1 MEVRQGAV
9 RGTTILP
16 PGAIPANC
24 GLRLQPAGRALGNM
38 QGKAIGWD
46 LPGGGR
52 KRMSHTVG
60 PRIRKSVA
68 DAQLQR
74 ESWRIFQIMAEFV
87 EGFEKLSVIS
97 PSVSVFGSAR
107 TTSSDP
113 WYRVAEEASRLLS
126 DAGFSVVSGG
136 GSGIMEAANKGGQA
150 GRSPSIGVNIELP
163 REQKPN
169 RFQDISLH
177 FRHFF
182 ARKVM
187 FVKYA
192 SAYVVLPGGFGTLD
206 ELAEILTLVQTG
218 KTRRIPI
225 VLVGSDFW
233 AGLLDW
239 FRDTLTARG
248 TISPEDMDLM
258 LVRDQPEDIVKA
270 ILDHY
275 ETTSLEPTEEEQEI
289 LLEL

>member
-1 MEVRQGAV
+1 MSEV
-9 RGTTILP
+9 
-16 PGAIPANC
+16 
-24 GLRLQPAGRALGNM
+24 
-38 QGKAIGWD
+38 IG
-46 LPGGGR
+46 
-52 KRMSHTVG
+52 S
-60 PRIRKSVA
+60 RIRKSVA

-87 EGFEKLSVIS
+87 EGFEKLSLIR

-107 TTSSDP
+107 TAADDP
-113 WYRVAEEASRLLS
+113 WYQVAEETSRLLS

-136 GSGIMEAANKGGQA
+136 GPGIMEAANKGGQA
-150 GRSPSIGVNIELP
+150 GKSPSIGVNIELP
-163 REQKPN
+163 REQTPN
-169 RFQDISLH
+169 AYQDISLH

-225 VLVGSDFW
+225 VLVGSAFW
-233 AGLLDW
+233 SGLLDW
-239 FRDTLTARG
+239 FRETLVVQG
-248 TISPEDMDLM
+248 TISPEDMNLM
-258 LVRDQPEDIVKA
+258 LVRDQPQEIVRA
-270 ILDHY
+270 IFEHY
-275 ETTSLEPTEEEQEI
+275 ETTSLEPTEAEQEI